1 MSLRVLITA
10 GAAGIGAVAARD
22 FAARGDRVAVCDTNP
37 DTLAEFAE
45 SHPTLATQSCDVT
58 DEGQVDTLFDWA
70 VRTLGGLDVVWANAG
85 IAGPAGPIEHIALDD
100 WRATLAV
107 NLDGAFL
114 TARRAALVFKQQG
127 AGLLLFT
134 SSSAGLLAYPNRTPY
149 ASAKWAIGGLTRA
162 LAMELGEFGVR
173 VNAIAPGAV
182 RGERMERVIEAEAQ
196 ARGLSQDAVRDLYVQ
211 GVGMKTWVDAE
222 DIVNTALFL
231 ASPAGNKVSG
241 QVLSVDG
248 YTDTICP
255 Y

>member
-1 MSLRVLITA
+1 MRVLITA
-10 GAAGIGAVAARD
+10 GASGIGAAAARA
-22 FAARGDRVAVCDTNP
+22 FAARGDTVAVCDVDQAALDALQADYP
-37 DTLAEFAE
+37 EIDCSL
-45 SHPTLATQSCDVT
+45 CDVASE
-58 DEGQVDTLFDWA
+58 DSIDTLFDR
-70 VRTLGGLDVVWANAG
+70 VEEHLGGVDVVWANAG
-85 IAGPAGPIEHIALDD
+85 TAGPAGPIEHIALDD
-100 WRATLAV
+100 WRSTLAV

-114 TARRAALVFKQQG
+114 TARRAAPLFKAQG
-127 AGLLLFT
+127 QGLLLFT

-162 LAMELGEFGVR
+162 LAMELGEHGIR

-182 RGERMERVIEAEAQ
+182 TGDRMERVVAAEAQ
-196 ARGLSQDAVRDLYVQ
+196 ARGLSIETVRDSYVK
-211 GVGMKTWVDAE
+211 GVAMKTWVDAD

-248 YTDTICP
+248 YTDTIAP

>member
-1 MSLRVLITA
+1 V
-10 GAAGIGAVAARD
+10 
-22 FAARGDRVAVCDTNP
+22 
-37 DTLAEFAE
+37 
-45 SHPTLATQSCDVT
+45 
-58 DEGQVDTLFDWA
+58 
-70 VRTLGGLDVVWANAG
+70 DVVWANAG

-114 TARRAALVFKQQG
+114 TARRAAALFRNQG
-127 AGLLLFT
+127 SGLLLFT

-162 LAMELGEFGVR
+162 LAMELGAHGIR

-182 RGERMERVIEAEAQ
+182 RGERMERVVNAEAE
-196 ARGLSQDAVRDLYVQ
+196 ARGLSPDTVRDLYVQ
-211 GVGMKTWVDAE
+211 GVAMKTWVDAE

-231 ASPAGNKVSG
+231 ASPAGAKVSG